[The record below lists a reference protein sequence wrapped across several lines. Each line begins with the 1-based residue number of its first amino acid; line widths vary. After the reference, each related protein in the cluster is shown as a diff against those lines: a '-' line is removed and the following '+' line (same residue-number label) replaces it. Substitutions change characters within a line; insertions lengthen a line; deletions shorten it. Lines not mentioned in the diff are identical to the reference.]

1 MDVSGPSN
9 AIEIRNNS
17 APEVAFD
24 FHQMRWQGMWGFT
37 GGSPWKR
44 RARKIGLTCPALS
57 L

>member
-9 AIEIRNNS
+9 AIEIRNDS

-24 FHQMRWQGMWGFT
+24 FHQTRWQGMWGFT

-44 RARKIGLTCPALS
+44 RA
-57 L
+57 